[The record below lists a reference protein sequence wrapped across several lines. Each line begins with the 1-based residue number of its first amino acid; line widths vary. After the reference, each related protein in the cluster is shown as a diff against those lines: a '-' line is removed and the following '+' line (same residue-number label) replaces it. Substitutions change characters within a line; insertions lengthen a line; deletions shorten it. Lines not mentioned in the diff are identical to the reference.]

1 MKYVSIILLTAI
13 FFASCKELPKG
24 ANGIVYKNPAEYND
38 YIIDRQSTVIK
49 NIMAFSRTAKTNLDS
64 AKSLL
69 SKYEIETDSL
79 IVDLKGMPDYKGDST
94 LRNAAVNLF
103 GFYKTIFGRA
113 YKEMIDI
120 RLSGGDE
127 TAIQTIVERISR
139 EQEGLDKS
147 FQNAQKAF
155 VKKNK
160 MELKENEMQKEID
173 KLNQ

>member
-1 MKYVSIILLTAI
+1 MKYVSLILLTAVL
-13 FFASCKELPKG
+13 FASCKQAPKG
-24 ANGIVYKNPAEYND
+24 ANGVVYKTPAQYND

-49 NIMAFSRTAKTNLDS
+49 NIMEFSKTAETDLEA

-69 SKYEIETDSL
+69 SKYATQTDSL
-79 IVDLKGMPDYKGDST
+79 IVDLKGMPDYNGDSA

-103 GFYKTIFGRA
+103 GFYKNIFGGA
-113 YKEMIDI
+113 YKEMVDI
-120 RLSGGDE
+120 RINGGDE
-127 TAIQTIVERISR
+127 AAIQAIVERITR
-139 EQEGLDKS
+139 EEEGFDKS